1 MFIALDVKVTHWLTR
16 SILIDDHRG
25 VELGRVF
32 EWRSKV
38 DLESRGGRE
47 NVLKEVLED

>member
-47 NVLKEVLED
+47 NVLRGLLAD